1 MGQLKVL
8 AMTSVAFWPV
18 VTRVVQWGI
27 FCSSA
32 GISVGVTTS
41 RKASEALSFR
51 RRISV
56 AVSKN
61 ARPFLAQK
69 ARISA
74 SLKRFCVVLQKWSL
88 SPK

>member
-1 MGQLKVL
+1 MGRLPILISMWLPTCGMGQLKVL

-18 VTRVVQWGI
+18 VTSAVQWGI
-27 FCSSA
+27 FCSRA

-56 AVSKN
+56 AVSK
-61 ARPFLAQK
+61 K
-69 ARISA
+69 AR
-74 SLKRFCVVLQKWSL
+74 
-88 SPK
+88 

>member
-1 MGQLKVL
+1 M
-8 AMTSVAFWPV
+8 
-18 VTRVVQWGI
+18 VQWGI
-27 FCSSA
+27 FCSRA

-56 AVSKN
+56 AVSK
-61 ARPFLAQK
+61 K
-69 ARISA
+69 ARQCPAQNSRIA
-74 SLKRFCVVLQKWSL
+74 ISLKRFSLGMQKWSL